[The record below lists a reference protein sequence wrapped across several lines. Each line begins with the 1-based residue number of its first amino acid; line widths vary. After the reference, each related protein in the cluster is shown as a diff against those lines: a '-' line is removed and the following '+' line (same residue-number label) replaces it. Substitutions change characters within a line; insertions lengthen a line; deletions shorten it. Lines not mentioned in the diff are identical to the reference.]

1 MPGIADH
8 RGELSREAARHLWRV
23 DQPLQLERLQPAEA
37 VADDNAA
44 PWCGADVATAAVQGG
59 AEEDQCVT
67 RRYRR
72 NDRVR
77 FGKDGNVLVEVA
89 CRPQPRAAVLA
100 RERGQRPHNV
110 DEIFEVA
117 LGPLPHVLVTMRQLR
132 RSEEHTPDL
141 PSLMRLP

>member
-1 MPGIADH
+1 MRISDW
-8 RGELSREAARHLWRV
+8 SS
-23 DQPLQLERLQPAEA
+23 
-37 VADDNAA
+37 
-44 PWCGADVATAAVQGG
+44 DVCSS
-59 AEEDQCVT
+59 DL
-67 RRYRR
+67 
-72 NDRVR
+72 RVR

-132 RSEEHTPDL
+132 KGTGVDFDGLGQVERDPLAPWKQHLLDNLEDERDRKST
-141 PSLMRLP
+141 RLNSSH

>member
-44 PWCGADVATAAVQGG
+44 PWCGADVAIAAVQGG

-67 RRYRR
+67 RRYRP

-77 FGKDGNVLVEVA
+77 SGTDGNVLVDVA
-89 CRPQPRAAVLA
+89 RRPQPRAAVLA
-100 RERGQRPHNV
+100 RQRGKRPHTV
-110 DEIFEVA
+110 EDYFEVTI
-117 LGPLPHVLVTMRQLR
+117 GPLPHFLVTML
-132 RSEEHTPDL
+132 H
-141 PSLMRLP
+141 

>member
-77 FGKDGNVLVEVA
+77 
-89 CRPQPRAAVLA
+89 
-100 RERGQRPHNV
+100 
-110 DEIFEVA
+110 
-117 LGPLPHVLVTMRQLR
+117 
-132 RSEEHTPDL
+132 RSEEHTSEL
-141 PSLMRLP
+141 QSLRRNSSAGLRLK